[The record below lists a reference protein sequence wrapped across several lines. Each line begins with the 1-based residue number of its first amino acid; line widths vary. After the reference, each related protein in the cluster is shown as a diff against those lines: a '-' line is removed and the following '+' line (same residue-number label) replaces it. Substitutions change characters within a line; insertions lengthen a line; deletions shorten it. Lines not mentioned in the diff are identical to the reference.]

1 MPEVNGGTNA
11 FFIPEEE
18 AMSVLNAKQDTS
30 TVLIP
35 RDEYVRLIDARARL
49 NTLRF
54 IRFNQIRKESY
65 IRVTETDCILGED
78 VVTAIDDKNKAGKD
92 E

>member
-1 MPEVNGGTNA
+1 MIRKEQDMPNTNE
-11 FFIPEEE
+11 INEI
-18 AMSVLNAKQDTS
+18 SS

-35 RDEYVRLIDARARL
+35 RDEYVGLIDARARL
-49 NTLRF
+49 NMLRF